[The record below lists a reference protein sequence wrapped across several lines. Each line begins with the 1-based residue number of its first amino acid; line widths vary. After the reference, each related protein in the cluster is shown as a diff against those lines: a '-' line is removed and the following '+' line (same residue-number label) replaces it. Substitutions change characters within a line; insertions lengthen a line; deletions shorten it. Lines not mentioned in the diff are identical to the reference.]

1 MSNEFMP
8 CRTASTVGQPM
19 WVAPLFME
27 GKMRILM
34 LLLVIAAFL
43 TCIIFVSDF
52 TFSHSGRTDRD
63 GGHLES
69 ASGKF
74 HYHDKLQPSI
84 QKTDRRYLLLVETI
98 ALRLKMRSI
107 YQYTKIM
114 TLLIFLQPWL
124 ERR

>member
-1 MSNEFMP
+1 
-8 CRTASTVGQPM
+8 
-19 WVAPLFME
+19 
-27 GKMRILM
+27 MRILM

-84 QKTDRRYLLLVETI
+84 QKTDRRYLLLVETNRVAAENEI
-98 ALRLKMRSI
+98 NLPI
-107 YQYTKIM
+107 YENYDLTHLSATMAREEMIYTIVMVRK
-114 TLLIFLQPWL
+114 
-124 ERR
+124 